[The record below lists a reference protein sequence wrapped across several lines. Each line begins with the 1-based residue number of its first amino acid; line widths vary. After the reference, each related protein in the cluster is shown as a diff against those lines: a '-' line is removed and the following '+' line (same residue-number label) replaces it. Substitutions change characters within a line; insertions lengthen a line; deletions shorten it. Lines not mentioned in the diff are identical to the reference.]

1 MTWSSLARDDV
12 RTFKTLGLLGDIFKL
27 SMKMKNEGIV
37 FLPLH
42 LGDPA
47 RFDFPP
53 LPSFKEG
60 IIRALESPLSYSYG
74 NPQGYPPLLEVIAEI
89 EGTNPKYV
97 FTGNGVS
104 DMMDKLFNAMAVRG
118 ANFLLPAPVFA
129 PYLDVNTK
137 NNIESRLYQCDPQTW
152 QPVLPSLES
161 KIDDATSLILIN
173 SPNNP
178 TGAVYHDEKVMAII
192 ELAHEIGLKR
202 RRKSIP
208 PICLLF
214 DEIYSEHY
222 FEKKPADVRPLLKNK
237 EITWVKFNGASKAF
251 NVTGLRVGYAIL
263 GGVERDALREAL
275 YNECILPL
283 CMNSIFQEGY
293 LAALCD
299 PVKEEYFRKNRE
311 RLRRRRDLMLDAFS
325 RIPGICV
332 VKPEGAFY
340 MIIKMDAEFPTDLE
354 LGLALLTEEKICAS
368 QMSAFFDEET
378 HPGGTMLRLVILPP
392 EDVLE
397 DAMTRFA
404 RFMERHG
411 IQK

>member
-12 RTFKTLGLLGDIFKL
+12 RKFKTLGLLGDIFKL

-42 LGDPA
+42 LGDPP

-60 IIRALESPLSYSYG
+60 IIQALENPLSYSYG
-74 NPQGYPPLLEVIAEI
+74 NPQGFPPLLEKIAEI
-89 EGTNPKYV
+89 EKTDPKYV

-118 ANFLLPAPVFA
+118 TNILLPAPVFA

-137 NNIESRLYQCDPQTW
+137 NNIESRLYLCDPQTW
-152 QPVLPSLES
+152 QPVLSSIES

-178 TGAVYHDEKVMAII
+178 TGAVYHDEIIKAII
-192 ELAHEIGLKR
+192 GLAHETGLKR
-202 RRKSIP
+202 RKKNIP
-208 PICLLF
+208 PLCLLF

-222 FEKKPADVRPLLKNK
+222 FEKKPVDVRPLLKDK
-237 EITWVKFNGASKAF
+237 EITWVIFNGASKSF
-251 NVTGLRVGYAIL
+251 NVTGLRVGYAVL

-275 YNECILPL
+275 YNECMLPL

-299 PVKEEYFRKNRE
+299 PAKEEYFQTNRAK
-311 RLRRRRDLMLDAFS
+311 LKRRRDLMLDAFS
-325 RIPGICV
+325 RIPGISV

-340 MIIKMDAEFPTDLE
+340 MIIRMDTEFKTDLE
-354 LGLALLTEEKICAS
+354 LGLALLAEEKICTS

-392 EDVLE
+392 EDILK
-397 DAMTRFA
+397 DAMSRFA
-404 RFMERHG
+404 RFMKWHG
-411 IQK
+411 VPI